1 MSYQC
6 RLGFYFFSDSPGEPP
21 LWASFGVLVE
31 NRCSGFMSVFHSC
44 FLPSKNETGSIA
56 LGLESPP
63 RGFLNLRKWSKNDRD
78 PTTIEVEVYLK
89 RKNTIKYVVY
99 PVIKG
104 VSQSL
109 KKGMW
114 YPYPIDQSVVESLS
128 LFQLLSV
135 SVLSMP
141 RYLYWLALVLLL
153 GLPLLPVSVGWLPT
167 SPLPSIGTL
176 ASLHLSLI

>member
-6 RLGFYFFSDSPGEPP
+6 RLGFCFFSDSPGEPP
-21 LWASFGVLVE
+21 LWASFGILVE
-31 NRCSGFMSVFHSC
+31 NRCSGFLSVFHSC

-63 RGFLNLRKWSKNDRD
+63 KGFLNLRKWSKNDRD

-89 RKNTIKYVVY
+89 SKNTIKNVVY

-109 KKGMW
+109 RKGCG
-114 YPYPIDQSVVESLS
+114 IRILLTSL
-128 LFQLLSV
+128 LLSRCPC
-135 SVLSMP
+135 SSSSRCP
-141 RYLYWLALVLLL
+141 FCQC
-153 GLPLLPVSVGWLPT
+153 PVIYTG
-167 SPLPSIGTL
+167 
-176 ASLHLSLI
+176 